1 MNFQMSAAPA
11 SDVGV
16 AEIVRHIVILYSHPN
31 YHEYLSQIM
40 FINKIIDL
48 LLPMQPR
55 VATAARQRALNTL
68 TRSSEASDSLRART
82 LVDARSKDF
91 GDNAL
96 LNEGIAP
103 LYTEDQAAMITSDI
117 QSEYLRD
124 ARAAHVN
131 RSNLGIDA
139 ASPNL
144 RPNPKDKTRG
154 NPEGMGMLD
163 QVGSASGT
171 AYFFENGGKQG
182 MGQT

>member
-31 YHEYLSQIM
+31 YHEYFSQVM

-48 LLPMQPR
+48 LLPIQPR
-55 VATAARQRALNTL
+55 VATAARQRAVNTL

-103 LYTEDQAAMITSDI
+103 LYTEDQAAMITIDI
-117 QSEYLRD
+117 QS
-124 ARAAHVN
+124 
-131 RSNLGIDA
+131 
-139 ASPNL
+139 
-144 RPNPKDKTRG
+144 
-154 NPEGMGMLD
+154 
-163 QVGSASGT
+163 
-171 AYFFENGGKQG
+171 
-182 MGQT
+182 